1 MSNIHIQIE
10 VSGLEQ
16 SSKILYSEALN
27 RKRTDNILTK
37 KMVRRTNNDLENT
50 TQKTKDPKIR

>member
-37 KMVRRTNNDLENT
+37 KNGQKDKQRSRKYYTEN
-50 TQKTKDPKIR
+50 